1 MIEAIGKTLHQ
12 WNTGRWLR
20 VDTAEATHWLLANEG
35 DSYAL
40 RIESIKEGENEKVKI
55 PDHLLWINKNLIV
68 QAIKVVV
75 EGDVEVSVETLES
88 ATIPIRKAPR
98 PENYIYEDDRRN
110 YVYKLVKDAEDAI
123 KDAEDAI
130 EKATQT
136 TTDLLNA
143 AAAAEAAASSAATA
157 AQNAEDAKTRADA
170 TTAEAIRVTEK
181 MDDCAV
187 LVSAQDLDKTEQ
199 KQARDNIGAVGQ
211 GETLDL
217 KGKAINNVGQ
227 LTLARVDE
235 DGNVSGGVVS
245 IRNIGTYDKNDNL
258 KVLISELFGDSVS
271 LVGLSP
277 GSDDNSAVTKGQ
289 LDDAVDDISK
299 KFLLVTV
306 KNGVSSKSSEE
317 ILTHIKN
324 GGVAYLY
331 ANGLYLPLGASDGG
345 WVIASFIADD
355 GICGVYC
362 ITGNEVECLDFE
374 YAKTSQIA
382 SINEQIGDI
391 ETALDAIIA
400 IQNELLGTIS
410 FTINDEPHTA
420 IFGMTWKRW
429 CASEYNTIGAH
440 LAEDGFVVSDIGG
453 IYTGYGSDE
462 TPQYGDTV
470 IVDGC
475 EYYGM

>member
-1 MIEAIGKTLHQ
+1 MIEVIGKPLHQ
-12 WNTGRWLR
+12 WNTGRWLQ
-20 VDTAEATHWLLANEG
+20 VSDEATHWLLANEG

-40 RIESIKEGENEKVKI
+40 RIKSVKEGEIIKVKI
-55 PDHLLWINKNLIV
+55 PDHLLWTNKNLIV
-68 QAIKVVV
+68 QAVNIEFDEDDGTEK
-75 EGDVEVSVETLES
+75 SVETLES
-88 ATIPIRKAPR
+88 ASIPIRKAPR

-110 YVYKLVKDAEDAI
+110 YVFKLVKDAEDAI
-123 KDAEDAI
+123 KKAE
-130 EKATQT
+130 QT
-136 TTDLLNA
+136 ITDLLNA

-170 TTAEAIRVTEK
+170 ATAAAIRVTKK

-187 LVSAQDLDKTEQ
+187 LVSDQDLDETEQ
-199 KQARDNIGAVGQ
+199 KQARNNIGAVGQ

-227 LTLARVDE
+227 LTLAQVNKN
-235 DGNVSGGVVS
+235 GNVSGGIVS
-245 IRNIGTYDKNDNL
+245 IRNLDTHDENENL

-277 GSDDNSAVTKGQ
+277 GSDKNSAVTKGQ
-289 LDDAVDDISK
+289 LEDAVDNLSK
-299 KFLLVTV
+299 KFWLVTV
-306 KNGVSSKSSEE
+306 KDGVSSKSSEE
-317 ILTHIKN
+317 IITHIKN

-331 ANGLYLPLGASDGG
+331 ADGLYLPLGASDGG
-345 WVIASFIADD
+345 WAIASFIADD
-355 GICGVYC
+355 GINSVYC
-362 ITGNEVECLDFE
+362 ITGNEVESLDFE
-374 YAKTSQIA
+374 YAKTPQIA

-391 ETALDAIIA
+391 ETALDTIIA